1 MRVSILF
8 VAAFMLPS
16 IGAAQAPPPP
26 LPPPPPV
33 EEALAPPGEAPR
45 PAGATSS
52 VPPIPDTEPFPE
64 KIESPLPPDAAPTV
78 NIRRLDSG
86 DVVEEYRL
94 NGRLYEVRVRPQAGV
109 PYTLLDINGDGRL
122 DRRDTDGP
130 VAPVYYTLYEWN

>member
-1 MRVSILF
+1 MRASILF
-8 VAAFMLPS
+8 CAVLVVPALA
-16 IGAAQAPPPP
+16 AAQAPPPP

-33 EEALAPPGEAPR
+33 EEALAPPGEAPL
-45 PAGATSS
+45 PPDASS
-52 VPPIPDTEPFPE
+52 VPPIPDSEPFPE
-64 KIESPLPPDAAPTV
+64 KIQSPLPPEAAPTV

-94 NGRLYEVRVRPQAGV
+94 NGRLYEVRVRPRNGV